1 MNCLSVC
8 QKQIATNPRCSV
20 SGKLPQAGSSGG
32 ESKIKYATQK
42 NEKDVTM
49 VVDPALH
56 SEPMDND
63 PAGLT
68 GGRESLAQSNCNLD
82 ESSVFDFE
90 PNAKINSSSK
100 NRTMKP
106 VSITSITNLSKQKH
120 AQIRNVTHVNQS
132 LNDQEIRIEL
142 DRGKPAAKPGRFIDE
157 RKKNPAFLFEV

>member
-32 ESKIKYATQK
+32 DGKIKYTTQK
-42 NEKDVTM
+42 NEKNVTM
-49 VVDPALH
+49 VVDPARH

-68 GGRESLAQSNCNLD
+68 CGRESLAQSNCNLD

-90 PNAKINSSSK
+90 PNAKINSSHK

-106 VSITSITNLSKQKH
+106 IQ
-120 AQIRNVTHVNQS
+120 AQIRNVTHLNKS
-132 LNDQEIRIEL
+132 LNDQEIHIEL
-142 DRGKPAAKPGRFIDE
+142 DRSNSAAKPGRFIDE

>member
-32 ESKIKYATQK
+32 ESKIKFSNQISNQISNQTTNYIYTQK
-42 NEKDVTM
+42 NEKNVTM

-56 SEPMDND
+56 SEPMSPSRSKEVMDNN

-90 PNAKINSSSK
+90 PNAKINSSYKS
-100 NRTMKP
+100 RTMKP
-106 VSITSITNLSKQKH
+106 IQ
-120 AQIRNVTHVNQS
+120 AQIRNMTHVNKS

-142 DRGKPAAKPGRFIDE
+142 DRTKPVY
-157 RKKNPAFLFEV
+157 NTN